1 MLPYLLMVMVVIFYA
16 GNILVG
22 EALNDLPPL
31 TIAFSRLAVA
41 FLCLVPLAART
52 AWRSRG
58 LFLHEWK
65 PLLLLTLTGV
75 AFFNTFIYAALQF
88 TSSTNVSVL
97 ETLIPALTL
106 ALSALVLRERL
117 YALQWSGLALSI
129 LGALWVITDGQIFA
143 LAQLEWN
150 IGDGIMIGAVAS
162 WAVYSLAVTRYL
174 SLFPTFSVLLVMT
187 GLAAVILAP
196 LVVIEWAV
204 LGVPAFSAA
213 EHLPGLI
220 YLGVFPGLLALF
232 FYNRAVQQLGA
243 SRASI
248 FLNFLPVATM
258 AGAVL
263 WLDAQLTLPKITGA
277 LVVVLGVFITTR
289 AGRRPPLSRSR
300 THRLAHP
307 SSREGLRETFRP
319 PEEQA

>member
-1 MLPYLLMVMVVIFYA
+1 MLPYLLMIMVVIFYA

-31 TIAFSRLAVA
+31 TIAFSRLVVA
-41 FLCLVPLAART
+41 FLCLAPLAAGT
-52 AWRSRG
+52 AWRSRA
-58 LFLHEWK
+58 LFLREWR

-106 ALSALVLRERL
+106 ALTALVLRERL
-117 YALQWSGLALSI
+117 HLIQWSGLALSI
-129 LGALWVITDGQIFA
+129 LGALLVITDGQIFA
-143 LAQLEWN
+143 LTQLQWN
-150 IGDGIMIGAVAS
+150 VGDGIMLAAVVS
-162 WAVYSLAVTRYL
+162 WAIYSIAVTRYL

-196 LVVIEWAV
+196 LVILEWIA
-204 LGVPAFSAA
+204 LGVPTVSATA
-213 EHLPGLI
+213 HLPGLL
-220 YLGVFPGLLALF
+220 YLGVVPGLRALLF
-232 FYNRAVQQLGA
+232 STRAVQQLGA
-243 SRASI
+243 ARASS

-263 WLDAQLTLPKITGA
+263 WLDAEVTPSKVTGA

-289 AGRRPPLSRSR
+289 AGRTDLQRSG
-300 THRLAHP
+300 AV
-307 SSREGLRETFRP
+307 
-319 PEEQA
+319 

>member
-1 MLPYLLMVMVVIFYA
+1 MLPYLLMIMVVIFYA

-31 TIAFSRLAVA
+31 TIAFARLAVA
-41 FLCLVPLAART
+41 FLCLAPLAART
-52 AWRSRG
+52 AWRSRA

-117 YALQWSGLALSI
+117 RILQWSGLALSI

-143 LAQLEWN
+143 VTQLQWN
-150 IGDGIMIGAVAS
+150 IGDGIMLGAVAS
-162 WAVYSLAVTRYL
+162 WAVYSIAVTRYL
-174 SLFPTFSVLLVMT
+174 SLFPTFGVLLVMT
-187 GLAAVILAP
+187 GLAAMILAP
-196 LVVIEWAV
+196 LVALEWMA
-204 LGVPAFSAA
+204 LGPPAFSPT
-213 EHLPGLI
+213 EHLPGLL
-220 YLGVFPGLLALF
+220 YLGVFPGLLALL

-243 SRASI
+243 ARASS

-263 WLDAQLTLPKITGA
+263 WLDAELTPAKVTGA
-277 LVVVLGVFITTR
+277 LVVVLGVSITTR
-289 AGRRPPLSRSR
+289 AGRRPSPRPSPAPGS
-300 THRLAHP
+300 AHP
-307 SSREGLRETFRP
+307 SSPNETLSN
-319 PEEQA
+319 

>member
-1 MLPYLLMVMVVIFYA
+1 MLPYLLMIMVVIFYA

-31 TIAFSRLAVA
+31 TIAVSRLAVA
-41 FLCLVPLAART
+41 LLCLLPLAGRA
-52 AWRSRG
+52 AWRSRA
-58 LFLHEWK
+58 LFFREWK

-117 YALQWSGLALSI
+117 RLVQWSGLALSI
-129 LGALWVITDGQIFA
+129 LGALWVITDGQVFA
-143 LAQLEWN
+143 LTQLQWN
-150 IGDGIMIGAVAS
+150 LGDGIMLGAVAS
-162 WAVYSLAVTRYL
+162 WAVYSIAITRYL

-196 LVVIEWAV
+196 LVILEWAV
-204 LGVPAFSAA
+204 LGVPTVSAT

-220 YLGVFPGLLALF
+220 YLGVFPGLLALL

-243 SRASI
+243 SRASM

-263 WLDAQLTLPKITGA
+263 MLDAQVTLPKITGA
-277 LVVVLGVFITTR
+277 LVVVLGVIITTR
-289 AGRRPPLSRSR
+289 ADRPTLKRR
-300 THRLAHP
+300 
-307 SSREGLRETFRP
+307 GLV
-319 PEEQA
+319 

>member
-1 MLPYLLMVMVVIFYA
+1 MLPYLLMIMVVIFYA

-41 FLCLVPLAART
+41 FCCLAPLAAAT
-52 AWRSRG
+52 AWRSRAV
-58 LFLHEWK
+58 FRREWK

-75 AFFNTFIYAALQF
+75 AFFNTFIYASLQF

-106 ALSALVLRERL
+106 ALSALVLGEKL
-117 YALQWSGLALSI
+117 HLLQWSGLALSI

-143 LAQLEWN
+143 LTQLQWN
-150 IGDGIMIGAVAS
+150 IGDGIMLGAVAS
-162 WAVYSLAVTRYL
+162 WAVYSIAVTRYL

-196 LVVIEWAV
+196 LVIIEWTV
-204 LGVPAFSAA
+204 LGIPELNAT

-220 YLGVFPGLLALF
+220 YLGVFPGLLALL

-248 FLNFLPVATM
+248 FLNFLPVATI

-263 WLDAQLTLPKITGA
+263 WLDAQVTLAKITGA
-277 LVVVLGVFITTR
+277 LVVVLGVLITTR
-289 AGRRPPLSRSR
+289 AGTHQVRGEERARRD
-300 THRLAHP
+300 
-307 SSREGLRETFRP
+307 
-319 PEEQA
+319 